1 MAGPAGGAAVS
12 GAALPDPRTALSGNE
27 RATVS
32 SVYGALLRQISDGSL
47 KPGGKLPNERDLA
60 AQLGVGRS
68 TVRGAL
74 ALMERQGLVTRKVGS
89 GTFLADDVHEAS
101 ARLDLTPI
109 GAHASVPDFLEI
121 LEGRLLFEPA
131 LMKLVA
137 ARARDEELAALD
149 ADLEAIAQSPNWLAF
164 KEAIYALHGR
174 IVAGSHN
181 RFMVQVFEEIVK
193 DRRAVRF
200 DGRDTGRAVP
210 EPVRTQTAS
219 DLAHIVRALQ
229 RRDGPA
235 AEQAMHDHL
244 LRTLATVNLY
254 A

>member
-1 MAGPAGGAAVS
+1 MNGVP
-12 GAALPDPRTALSGNE
+12 LPDPRTALSGNE

-32 SVYGALLRQISDGSL
+32 AVYRALLRQISDGSL
-47 KPGGKLPNERDLA
+47 KPGGKLPVERDLA

-74 ALMERQGLVTRKVGS
+74 ALMERQGLVSRKVGS
-89 GTFLADDVHEAS
+89 GTFLAHEVREAIG
-101 ARLDLTPI
+101 RLDLTPI
-109 GAHASVPDFLEI
+109 AGHAAVPDFLEI

-137 ARARDEELAALD
+137 ARASDEELAALD
-149 ADLEAIAQSPNWLAF
+149 GALEAIGRADDWLAF

-174 IVAGSHN
+174 IFAGGRN

-200 DGRDTGRAVP
+200 DGRNTGGPVP
-210 EPVRTQTAS
+210 EQVRDQTCH
-219 DLAHIVRALQ
+219 DLALIVRALQ
-229 RRDGPA
+229 RRDGAA
-235 AEQAMHDHL
+235 AEKIMHDHL
-244 LRTLATVNLY
+244 LRMLATVNLY